1 MKRKSIAILLSVVL
15 MLVIMLTACNCKKH
29 KFSTEWKYD
38 DTSHWHECLKKKH
51 SDVADKAEHT
61 FNEGVVTTAPTET
74 SEGVLTL
81 TCTVC
86 GYQKTKSI
94 EKVKHVHTFND
105 KVWQTDENNHWHPA
119 TCAHTDEKGSF
130 GKHVWDE
137 GKTSIPADYGKAGEK
152 TFTCTE
158 CKATK
163 TEPIAALDS
172 KENTLSLAKENILSK
187 TYDGTPFALT
197 VAEFV
202 YNGDGKVAFSYKLK
216 VEGDDKYTEQAPTNA
231 GEYIV
236 KVSIQGTSEWKE
248 IEGTFDL
255 IIVKKAL
262 SITGTKI
269 YDANEI
275 ITNDKIT
282 ITGVL
287 EGDEVSAT
295 ITMTSYDVNSV
306 VNYAILDGK
315 DKDNYMVDEQDI
327 TASIYPLPISV
338 EWELK
343 YNNSNIIIG
352 EPAELFEGD
361 DVTITITMKSANV
374 GAEIESFKMT
384 GSEADNYSLAEED
397 IFVDIVKATIGDN
410 FTISNANEYNTPFKV
425 GAEIP
430 EPQTNYEEVGT
441 GYGAKSVIWEKK
453 NSSGKWEPTTKELIM
468 KSKGEYRV
476 SIKYVEGVNY
486 EAASTGIVNFIVEAK
501 GRGITA
507 NSNVI
512 QNKTYDYKPVDKM
525 TYADL
530 VNKVTSPNLIGVT
543 NYTESTS
550 GDKYVE
556 YRKKGER
563 NWTRVTSANVP
574 VNSGE
579 YEYRIGITETN
590 EWVAVVSDVKTFKI
604 TPYEFVL
611 ELGYGQ
617 NQNNP
622 SYDRGKTFQ
631 LRTYSELIPGQT
643 LELWLDNEKAGF
655 ETKEGNYGVYYF
667 VPDNKKKVSPDCFF
681 LKIKNISS
689 PNMENYKIVT
699 KYSYVTTVEIT
710 VVEGLTS
717 VIKGKSGTITNVGYT
732 TTETVLT
739 ATVEKGYF
747 KVGKTIEIYNASGVK
762 VGEAVITK
770 VNIGTAASQSG
781 FAIPSDGTVSIWV
794 DKGFM
799 DPATNKPIP
808 IKDGYFV
815 MK

>member
-1 MKRKSIAILLSVVL
+1 
-15 MLVIMLTACNCKKH
+15 
-29 KFSTEWKYD
+29 
-38 DTSHWHECLKKKH
+38 
-51 SDVADKAEHT
+51 
-61 FNEGVVTTAPTET
+61 
-74 SEGVLTL
+74 
-81 TCTVC
+81 
-86 GYQKTKSI
+86 
-94 EKVKHVHTFND
+94 
-105 KVWQTDENNHWHPA
+105 
-119 TCAHTDEKGSF
+119 
-130 GKHVWDE
+130 
-137 GKTSIPADYGKAGEK
+137 
-152 TFTCTE
+152 
-158 CKATK
+158 
-163 TEPIAALDS
+163 
-172 KENTLSLAKENILSK
+172 
-187 TYDGTPFALT
+187 
-197 VAEFV
+197 
-202 YNGDGKVAFSYKLK
+202 
-216 VEGDDKYTEQAPTNA
+216 
-231 GEYIV
+231 
-236 KVSIQGTSEWKE
+236 
-248 IEGTFDL
+248 
-255 IIVKKAL
+255 
-262 SITGTKI
+262 
-269 YDANEI
+269 
-275 ITNDKIT
+275 
-282 ITGVL
+282 
-287 EGDEVSAT
+287 
-295 ITMTSYDVNSV
+295 
-306 VNYAILDGK
+306 
-315 DKDNYMVDEQDI
+315 
-327 TASIYPLPISV
+327 
-338 EWELK
+338 
-343 YNNSNIIIG
+343 
-352 EPAELFEGD
+352 
-361 DVTITITMKSANV
+361 
-374 GAEIESFKMT
+374 
-384 GSEADNYSLAEED
+384 
-397 IFVDIVKATIGDN
+397 
-410 FTISNANEYNTPFKV
+410 
-425 GAEIP
+425 
-430 EPQTNYEEVGT
+430 
-441 GYGAKSVIWEKK
+441 
-453 NSSGKWEPTTKELIM
+453 M

-476 SIKYVEGVNY
+476 SIKYAEGVNY

-617 NQNNP
+617 NQNNQ
-622 SYDRGKTFQ
+622 SYDRGKTFH

-655 ETKEGNYGVYYF
+655 ETKEGNNGVYYF

-681 LKIKNISS
+681 LKIKNIFS

-710 VVEGLTS
+710 VVERLNS

-747 KVGKTIEIYNASGVK
+747 KMGQTIEIYNASGVK

-781 FAIPSDGTVSIWV
+781 FAIPFDGTVSIWV

-808 IKDGYFV
+808 IKGGYFV

>member
-29 KFSTEWKYD
+29 KFSSEWKYD

-119 TCAHTDEKGSF
+119 TCAHTDEKGSL

-172 KENTLSLAKENILSK
+172 KENTLSLANENILSK

-236 KVSIQGTSEWKE
+236 KVSIQGTSEWKG

-275 ITNDKIT
+275 ITNDKIK

-287 EGDEVSAT
+287 EGDE
-295 ITMTSYDVNSV
+295 
-306 VNYAILDGK
+306 
-315 DKDNYMVDEQDI
+315 
-327 TASIYPLPISV
+327 
-338 EWELK
+338 
-343 YNNSNIIIG
+343 
-352 EPAELFEGD
+352 
-361 DVTITITMKSANV
+361 VTITITMKSANV

-453 NSSGKWEPTTKELIM
+453 DSSGKWEPTTKELIM

-476 SIKYVEGVNY
+476 SIKYAEGVNY

-617 NQNNP
+617 NQNNQ
-622 SYDRGKTFQ
+622 SYDRGKTFH

-655 ETKEGNYGVYYF
+655 ETKEGNNGVYYF

-681 LKIKNISS
+681 LKIKNIFS

-710 VVEGLTS
+710 VVERLNS

-732 TTETVLT
+732 TNETVLT

-747 KVGKTIEIYNASGVK
+747 KMGQTIEIYNASGVK

-808 IKDGYFV
+808 IKGGYFV

>member
-29 KFSTEWKYD
+29 KFSSEWKYD

-61 FNEGVVTTAPTET
+61 FNEGVVTTTPTET

-105 KVWQTDENNHWHPA
+105 KVWQADENNHWHPA
-119 TCAHTDEKGSF
+119 TCAHTDEKGSL

-236 KVSIQGTSEWKE
+236 KVSIQGTSEWKG

-275 ITNDKIT
+275 ITNDKIK

-287 EGDEVSAT
+287 EGDE
-295 ITMTSYDVNSV
+295 
-306 VNYAILDGK
+306 
-315 DKDNYMVDEQDI
+315 
-327 TASIYPLPISV
+327 
-338 EWELK
+338 
-343 YNNSNIIIG
+343 
-352 EPAELFEGD
+352 
-361 DVTITITMKSANV
+361 VTITITMKSANV

-453 NSSGKWEPTTKELIM
+453 DSSGKWEPTTKELIM

-476 SIKYVEGVNY
+476 SIKYAEGVNY

-808 IKDGYFV
+808 IKGGYFV

>member
-119 TCAHTDEKGSF
+119 TCAHTDEKGSL

-236 KVSIQGTSEWKE
+236 KVSIQGTSEWKG

-275 ITNDKIT
+275 ITNDKIK

-287 EGDEVSAT
+287 EGDE
-295 ITMTSYDVNSV
+295 
-306 VNYAILDGK
+306 
-315 DKDNYMVDEQDI
+315 
-327 TASIYPLPISV
+327 
-338 EWELK
+338 
-343 YNNSNIIIG
+343 
-352 EPAELFEGD
+352 
-361 DVTITITMKSANV
+361 VTITITMKSANV

-425 GAEIP
+425 GAEIA
-430 EPQTNYEEVGT
+430 EPQTNYVEVGT

-453 NSSGKWEPTTKELIM
+453 DSSGKWEPTTKELIM

-476 SIKYVEGVNY
+476 SIKYAEGVNY

-617 NQNNP
+617 NQNNQ
-622 SYDRGKTFQ
+622 SYDRGKTFH

-655 ETKEGNYGVYYF
+655 ETKEGNNGVYYF

-681 LKIKNISS
+681 LKIKNIFS

-710 VVEGLTS
+710 VVERLNS

-747 KVGKTIEIYNASGVK
+747 KMGQTIEIYNASGVK

-808 IKDGYFV
+808 IKGGYFV

>member
-119 TCAHTDEKGSF
+119 TCAHTDEKGSL

-236 KVSIQGTSEWKE
+236 KVSIQGTSEWKG

-275 ITNDKIT
+275 ITNDKIK

-287 EGDEVSAT
+287 DGDE
-295 ITMTSYDVNSV
+295 
-306 VNYAILDGK
+306 
-315 DKDNYMVDEQDI
+315 
-327 TASIYPLPISV
+327 
-338 EWELK
+338 
-343 YNNSNIIIG
+343 
-352 EPAELFEGD
+352 
-361 DVTITITMKSANV
+361 VTITITMKSANV

-384 GSEADNYSLAEED
+384 GSKADNYSLAEED

-453 NSSGKWEPTTKELIM
+453 DSSGKWEPTTKELIM

-476 SIKYVEGVNY
+476 SIKYAEGVNY

-617 NQNNP
+617 NQNNQ
-622 SYDRGKTFQ
+622 SYDRGKTFH

-655 ETKEGNYGVYYF
+655 ETKEGNNGVYYF

-681 LKIKNISS
+681 LKIKNIFS

-710 VVEGLTS
+710 VVERLNS

-747 KVGKTIEIYNASGVK
+747 KMGQTIEIYNASGVK

>member
-29 KFSTEWKYD
+29 KFSSEWKYD

-119 TCAHTDEKGSF
+119 TCAHTDEKGSL

-172 KENTLSLAKENILSK
+172 KENTLSLANENILSK

-236 KVSIQGTSEWKE
+236 KVSIQGTSEWKG

-275 ITNDKIT
+275 ITNDKIK

-287 EGDEVSAT
+287 EGDE
-295 ITMTSYDVNSV
+295 
-306 VNYAILDGK
+306 
-315 DKDNYMVDEQDI
+315 
-327 TASIYPLPISV
+327 
-338 EWELK
+338 
-343 YNNSNIIIG
+343 
-352 EPAELFEGD
+352 
-361 DVTITITMKSANV
+361 VTITITMKSANV

-453 NSSGKWEPTTKELIM
+453 DSSGKWEPTTKELIM

-476 SIKYVEGVNY
+476 SIKYAEGVNY

-617 NQNNP
+617 NQNNQ
-622 SYDRGKTFQ
+622 SYDRGKTFH

-655 ETKEGNYGVYYF
+655 ETKEGNNGVYYF

-681 LKIKNISS
+681 LKIKNIFS

-710 VVEGLTS
+710 VVERLNS

-747 KVGKTIEIYNASGVK
+747 KMGQTIEIYNASGVK

>member
-1 MKRKSIAILLSVVL
+1 MKRKSIVILLSVVL

-29 KFSTEWKYD
+29 KFSSEWKYD

-119 TCAHTDEKGSF
+119 TCAHTDEKGSL

-236 KVSIQGTSEWKE
+236 KVSIQGTSEWKG

-275 ITNDKIT
+275 ITNDKIK

-287 EGDEVSAT
+287 EGDE
-295 ITMTSYDVNSV
+295 
-306 VNYAILDGK
+306 
-315 DKDNYMVDEQDI
+315 
-327 TASIYPLPISV
+327 
-338 EWELK
+338 
-343 YNNSNIIIG
+343 
-352 EPAELFEGD
+352 
-361 DVTITITMKSANV
+361 VTITITMKSANV

-453 NSSGKWEPTTKELIM
+453 DSSGKWEPTTKELIM

-476 SIKYVEGVNY
+476 SIKYAEGVNY

-617 NQNNP
+617 NQNNQ
-622 SYDRGKTFQ
+622 SYDRGKTFH

-655 ETKEGNYGVYYF
+655 ETKEGNNGVYYF

-681 LKIKNISS
+681 LKIKNIFS

-710 VVEGLTS
+710 VVERLNS

-747 KVGKTIEIYNASGVK
+747 KMGQTIEIYNASGVK

>member
-1 MKRKSIAILLSVVL
+1 MKRKSIVILLSVVL

-29 KFSTEWKYD
+29 KFSSEWKYD

-119 TCAHTDEKGSF
+119 TCAHTDEKGSL

-236 KVSIQGTSEWKE
+236 KVSIQGTSEWKG

-275 ITNDKIT
+275 ITNDKIK

-287 EGDEVSAT
+287 EGDE
-295 ITMTSYDVNSV
+295 
-306 VNYAILDGK
+306 
-315 DKDNYMVDEQDI
+315 
-327 TASIYPLPISV
+327 
-338 EWELK
+338 
-343 YNNSNIIIG
+343 
-352 EPAELFEGD
+352 
-361 DVTITITMKSANV
+361 VTITITMKSANV

-453 NSSGKWEPTTKELIM
+453 DSSGKWEPTTKELIM

-476 SIKYVEGVNY
+476 SIKYAEGVNY

-617 NQNNP
+617 NQNNQ
-622 SYDRGKTFQ
+622 SYDRGKTFH

-655 ETKEGNYGVYYF
+655 ETKEGNNGVYYF

-681 LKIKNISS
+681 LKIKNIFS

-710 VVEGLTS
+710 VVERLNS

-747 KVGKTIEIYNASGVK
+747 KMGQTIEIYNASGVK

-808 IKDGYFV
+808 IKGGYFV

>member
-29 KFSTEWKYD
+29 KFSSEWKYD

-119 TCAHTDEKGSF
+119 TCAHTDEKGSL

-236 KVSIQGTSEWKE
+236 KVSIQGTSEWKG

-255 IIVKKAL
+255 TIVKKAL

-275 ITNDKIT
+275 ITNDKIK

-287 EGDEVSAT
+287 EGDE
-295 ITMTSYDVNSV
+295 
-306 VNYAILDGK
+306 
-315 DKDNYMVDEQDI
+315 
-327 TASIYPLPISV
+327 
-338 EWELK
+338 
-343 YNNSNIIIG
+343 
-352 EPAELFEGD
+352 
-361 DVTITITMKSANV
+361 VTITITMKSANV

-453 NSSGKWEPTTKELIM
+453 DSSGKWEPTTKELIM

-476 SIKYVEGVNY
+476 SIKYAEGVNY

-617 NQNNP
+617 NQNNQ
-622 SYDRGKTFQ
+622 SYDRGKTFH

-655 ETKEGNYGVYYF
+655 ETKEGNNGVYYF

-681 LKIKNISS
+681 LKIKNIFS

-710 VVEGLTS
+710 VVERLNS

-747 KVGKTIEIYNASGVK
+747 KMGQTIEIYNASGVK

>member
-29 KFSTEWKYD
+29 KFSSEWKYD
-38 DTSHWHECLKKKH
+38 DTSHWHECMKKKH

-119 TCAHTDEKGSF
+119 TCAHTDEKGSL

-236 KVSIQGTSEWKE
+236 KVSIQGTSEWKG

-255 IIVKKAL
+255 TIVKKAL

-275 ITNDKIT
+275 ITNDKIK

-287 EGDEVSAT
+287 EGDE
-295 ITMTSYDVNSV
+295 
-306 VNYAILDGK
+306 
-315 DKDNYMVDEQDI
+315 
-327 TASIYPLPISV
+327 
-338 EWELK
+338 
-343 YNNSNIIIG
+343 
-352 EPAELFEGD
+352 
-361 DVTITITMKSANV
+361 VTITITMKSANV

-453 NSSGKWEPTTKELIM
+453 DSSGKWEPTTKELIM

-476 SIKYVEGVNY
+476 SIKYAEGVNY

-617 NQNNP
+617 NQNNQ
-622 SYDRGKTFQ
+622 SYDRGKTFH

-655 ETKEGNYGVYYF
+655 ETKEGNNGVYYF

-681 LKIKNISS
+681 LKIKNIFS

-710 VVEGLTS
+710 VVERLNS

-747 KVGKTIEIYNASGVK
+747 KMGQTIEIYNASGVK

>member
-119 TCAHTDEKGSF
+119 TCAHTDEKGSL

-236 KVSIQGTSEWKE
+236 KVSIQGTSEWKG

-275 ITNDKIT
+275 ITNDKIK
-282 ITGVL
+282 IIGVL
-287 EGDEVSAT
+287 EGDE
-295 ITMTSYDVNSV
+295 
-306 VNYAILDGK
+306 
-315 DKDNYMVDEQDI
+315 
-327 TASIYPLPISV
+327 
-338 EWELK
+338 
-343 YNNSNIIIG
+343 
-352 EPAELFEGD
+352 
-361 DVTITITMKSANV
+361 VTITITMKSANV

-397 IFVDIVKATIGDN
+397 ILVDIVKATIGDN
-410 FTISNANEYNTPFKV
+410 FTISNANEYNNPFKV

-430 EPQTNYEEVGT
+430 EPQTNYVEVGT

-453 NSSGKWEPTTKELIM
+453 DSSGKWEPTTKELIM

-476 SIKYVEGVNY
+476 SIKYAEGVNY

-617 NQNNP
+617 NQNNQ
-622 SYDRGKTFQ
+622 SYDRGKTFH

-655 ETKEGNYGVYYF
+655 ETKEGNNGVYYF

-681 LKIKNISS
+681 LKIKNIFS

-710 VVEGLTS
+710 VVERLNS

>member
-29 KFSTEWKYD
+29 KFSSEWKYD

-94 EKVKHVHTFND
+94 EKAKHVHTFND
-105 KVWQTDENNHWHPA
+105 KVWETDENNHWHPA

-137 GKTSIPADYGKAGEK
+137 GKTSIPADYGKVGEK

-236 KVSIQGTSEWKE
+236 KVSIQGTSEWKG

-275 ITNDKIT
+275 ITNDKIK

-287 EGDEVSAT
+287 DGDE
-295 ITMTSYDVNSV
+295 
-306 VNYAILDGK
+306 
-315 DKDNYMVDEQDI
+315 
-327 TASIYPLPISV
+327 
-338 EWELK
+338 
-343 YNNSNIIIG
+343 
-352 EPAELFEGD
+352 
-361 DVTITITMKSANV
+361 VTITITMKSANV

-410 FTISNANEYNTPFKV
+410 FTISNANEYNNPFKV

-453 NSSGKWEPTTKELIM
+453 DSSGKWEPTTKELIM

-476 SIKYVEGVNY
+476 SIKYEEGVNY

-617 NQNNP
+617 NQNNQ
-622 SYDRGKTFQ
+622 SYDRGKTFH

-655 ETKEGNYGVYYF
+655 ETKEGNNGVYYF

-681 LKIKNISS
+681 LKIKNIFS

-710 VVEGLTS
+710 VVERLNS

-747 KVGKTIEIYNASGVK
+747 KMGQTIEIYNASGVK

-808 IKDGYFV
+808 IKGGYFV

>member
-29 KFSTEWKYD
+29 KFSSEWKYD

-119 TCAHTDEKGSF
+119 TCAHTDEKGSL

-236 KVSIQGTSEWKE
+236 KVSIQGTSEWKG

-275 ITNDKIT
+275 ITNDKIK

-287 EGDEVSAT
+287 EGDE
-295 ITMTSYDVNSV
+295 
-306 VNYAILDGK
+306 
-315 DKDNYMVDEQDI
+315 
-327 TASIYPLPISV
+327 
-338 EWELK
+338 
-343 YNNSNIIIG
+343 
-352 EPAELFEGD
+352 
-361 DVTITITMKSANV
+361 VTITITMKSANV

-453 NSSGKWEPTTKELIM
+453 DSSGKWEPTTKELIM

-476 SIKYVEGVNY
+476 SIKYEEGVNY

-617 NQNNP
+617 NQNNQ
-622 SYDRGKTFQ
+622 SYDRGKTFH

-655 ETKEGNYGVYYF
+655 ETKEGNNGVYYF

-681 LKIKNISS
+681 LKIKNIFS

-710 VVEGLTS
+710 VVERLNS

-747 KVGKTIEIYNASGVK
+747 KMGQTIEIYNASGVK

-808 IKDGYFV
+808 IKGGYFV

>member
-29 KFSTEWKYD
+29 KFSSEWKYD
-38 DTSHWHECLKKKH
+38 DTSHWHECMKKKH

-119 TCAHTDEKGSF
+119 TCAHTDEKGSL

-236 KVSIQGTSEWKE
+236 KVSIQGTSEWKG

-275 ITNDKIT
+275 ITNDKIK

-287 EGDEVSAT
+287 EGDE
-295 ITMTSYDVNSV
+295 
-306 VNYAILDGK
+306 
-315 DKDNYMVDEQDI
+315 
-327 TASIYPLPISV
+327 
-338 EWELK
+338 
-343 YNNSNIIIG
+343 
-352 EPAELFEGD
+352 
-361 DVTITITMKSANV
+361 VTITITMKSANV

-476 SIKYVEGVNY
+476 SIKYEEGVNY

-507 NSNVI
+507 NSNDI

-617 NQNNP
+617 NQNNQ
-622 SYDRGKTFQ
+622 SYDRGKTFH

-655 ETKEGNYGVYYF
+655 ETKEGNNGVYYF

-681 LKIKNISS
+681 LKIKNIFS

-699 KYSYVTTVEIT
+699 KYSYVITVEIT
-710 VVEGLTS
+710 VVERLNS

-747 KVGKTIEIYNASGVK
+747 KMGQTIEIYNASGVK

-808 IKDGYFV
+808 IKGGYFV

>member
-29 KFSTEWKYD
+29 KFSSEWKYD

-119 TCAHTDEKGSF
+119 TCAHTDEKGSL

-172 KENTLSLAKENILSK
+172 KENTLSLANENILSK

-236 KVSIQGTSEWKE
+236 KVSIQGTSEWKG

-275 ITNDKIT
+275 ITNDKIK

-287 EGDEVSAT
+287 EGDE
-295 ITMTSYDVNSV
+295 
-306 VNYAILDGK
+306 
-315 DKDNYMVDEQDI
+315 
-327 TASIYPLPISV
+327 
-338 EWELK
+338 
-343 YNNSNIIIG
+343 
-352 EPAELFEGD
+352 
-361 DVTITITMKSANV
+361 VTITITMKSANV

-453 NSSGKWEPTTKELIM
+453 DSSGKWEPTTKELIM

-476 SIKYVEGVNY
+476 SIKYAEGVNY

-617 NQNNP
+617 NQNNQ
-622 SYDRGKTFQ
+622 SYDRGKTFH

-655 ETKEGNYGVYYF
+655 ETKEGNNGVYYF

-681 LKIKNISS
+681 LKIKNIFS

-710 VVEGLTS
+710 VVERLNS

-747 KVGKTIEIYNASGVK
+747 KMGQTIEIYNASGVK

-808 IKDGYFV
+808 IKGGYFV

>member
-29 KFSTEWKYD
+29 KFSSEWKYD

-119 TCAHTDEKGSF
+119 TCAHTDEKGSL

-236 KVSIQGTSEWKE
+236 KVSIQGTSEWKG

-275 ITNDKIT
+275 ITNDKIK

-287 EGDEVSAT
+287 EGDE
-295 ITMTSYDVNSV
+295 
-306 VNYAILDGK
+306 
-315 DKDNYMVDEQDI
+315 
-327 TASIYPLPISV
+327 
-338 EWELK
+338 
-343 YNNSNIIIG
+343 
-352 EPAELFEGD
+352 
-361 DVTITITMKSANV
+361 VTITITMKSANV

-453 NSSGKWEPTTKELIM
+453 DSSGKWEPTTKELIM

-476 SIKYVEGVNY
+476 SIKYAEGVNY

-617 NQNNP
+617 NQNNQ
-622 SYDRGKTFQ
+622 SYDRGKTFH

-655 ETKEGNYGVYYF
+655 ETKEGNNGVYYF

-681 LKIKNISS
+681 LKIKNIFS

-710 VVEGLTS
+710 VVERLNS

-747 KVGKTIEIYNASGVK
+747 KMGQTIEIYNASGVK

-770 VNIGTAASQSG
+770 VNIGSASSQSG

-808 IKDGYFV
+808 IKGGYFV

>member
-29 KFSTEWKYD
+29 KFSSEWKYD

-119 TCAHTDEKGSF
+119 TCAHTDEKGSL

-236 KVSIQGTSEWKE
+236 KVSIQGTSEWKG

-269 YDANEI
+269 YDAIEI
-275 ITNDKIT
+275 ITNDKIK

-287 EGDEVSAT
+287 EGDE
-295 ITMTSYDVNSV
+295 
-306 VNYAILDGK
+306 
-315 DKDNYMVDEQDI
+315 
-327 TASIYPLPISV
+327 
-338 EWELK
+338 
-343 YNNSNIIIG
+343 
-352 EPAELFEGD
+352 
-361 DVTITITMKSANV
+361 VTITITMKSANV

-397 IFVDIVKATIGDN
+397 ILVDIVKATIGDN
-410 FTISNANEYNTPFKV
+410 FTISNANEYNNPFKV

-453 NSSGKWEPTTKELIM
+453 DSSGKWEPTTKELIM

-476 SIKYVEGVNY
+476 SIKYAEGVNY

-617 NQNNP
+617 NQNNQ
-622 SYDRGKTFQ
+622 SYDRGKTFH

-655 ETKEGNYGVYYF
+655 ETKEGNNGVYYF

-681 LKIKNISS
+681 LKIKNIFS

-710 VVEGLTS
+710 VVERLNS

-747 KVGKTIEIYNASGVK
+747 KMGQTIEIYNASGVK

-808 IKDGYFV
+808 IKGGYFV

>member
-29 KFSTEWKYD
+29 KFSSEWKYD

-119 TCAHTDEKGSF
+119 TCAHTDEKGSL

-172 KENTLSLAKENILSK
+172 KENTLSLANENILSK

-236 KVSIQGTSEWKE
+236 KVSIQGTSEWKG

-255 IIVKKAL
+255 TIVKKAL

-275 ITNDKIT
+275 ITNDKIK

-287 EGDEVSAT
+287 EGDE
-295 ITMTSYDVNSV
+295 
-306 VNYAILDGK
+306 
-315 DKDNYMVDEQDI
+315 
-327 TASIYPLPISV
+327 
-338 EWELK
+338 
-343 YNNSNIIIG
+343 
-352 EPAELFEGD
+352 
-361 DVTITITMKSANV
+361 VTITITMKSANV

-453 NSSGKWEPTTKELIM
+453 DSSGKWEPTTKELIM

-476 SIKYVEGVNY
+476 SIKYAEGVNY

-617 NQNNP
+617 NQNNQ
-622 SYDRGKTFQ
+622 SYDRGKTFH

-655 ETKEGNYGVYYF
+655 ETKEGNNGVYYF

-681 LKIKNISS
+681 LKIKNIFS

-710 VVEGLTS
+710 VVERLNS

-747 KVGKTIEIYNASGVK
+747 KMGQTIEIYNASGVK

>member
-1 MKRKSIAILLSVVL
+1 MKRKSIVILLSVVL

-29 KFSTEWKYD
+29 KFSSEWKYD

-119 TCAHTDEKGSF
+119 TCAHTDEKGSL

-236 KVSIQGTSEWKE
+236 KVSIQGTSEWKG

-275 ITNDKIT
+275 ITNDKIK

-287 EGDEVSAT
+287 EGDE
-295 ITMTSYDVNSV
+295 
-306 VNYAILDGK
+306 
-315 DKDNYMVDEQDI
+315 
-327 TASIYPLPISV
+327 
-338 EWELK
+338 
-343 YNNSNIIIG
+343 
-352 EPAELFEGD
+352 
-361 DVTITITMKSANV
+361 VTITITMKSANV

-441 GYGAKSVIWEKK
+441 GYGAKSVILEKK
-453 NSSGKWEPTTKELIM
+453 DSSGKWEPTTKELIM

-476 SIKYVEGVNY
+476 SIKYAEGVNY

-617 NQNNP
+617 NQNNQ
-622 SYDRGKTFQ
+622 SYDRGKTFH

-655 ETKEGNYGVYYF
+655 ETKEGNNGVYYF

-681 LKIKNISS
+681 LKIKNIFS

-710 VVEGLTS
+710 VVERLNS

-747 KVGKTIEIYNASGVK
+747 KMGQTIEIYNASGVK

-808 IKDGYFV
+808 IKGGYFV

>member
-119 TCAHTDEKGSF
+119 TCAHTDEKGSL

-236 KVSIQGTSEWKE
+236 KVSIQGTSEWKG

-275 ITNDKIT
+275 ITNDKIK

-287 EGDEVSAT
+287 EGDE
-295 ITMTSYDVNSV
+295 
-306 VNYAILDGK
+306 
-315 DKDNYMVDEQDI
+315 
-327 TASIYPLPISV
+327 
-338 EWELK
+338 
-343 YNNSNIIIG
+343 
-352 EPAELFEGD
+352 
-361 DVTITITMKSANV
+361 VTITITMKSANV

-453 NSSGKWEPTTKELIM
+453 DSSGKWEPTTKELIM

-476 SIKYVEGVNY
+476 SIKYAEGVNY

-617 NQNNP
+617 NQNNQ
-622 SYDRGKTFQ
+622 SYDRGKTFH

-655 ETKEGNYGVYYF
+655 ETKEGNNGVYYF

-681 LKIKNISS
+681 LKIKNIFS

-710 VVEGLTS
+710 VVERLNS

-747 KVGKTIEIYNASGVK
+747 KMGQTIEIYNASGVK

>member
-119 TCAHTDEKGSF
+119 TCAHTDEKGSL

-137 GKTSIPADYGKAGEK
+137 GKTSIPTDYGKAGEK

-236 KVSIQGTSEWKE
+236 KVSIQGTSEWKG

-275 ITNDKIT
+275 ITNDKIK

-287 EGDEVSAT
+287 EGDE
-295 ITMTSYDVNSV
+295 
-306 VNYAILDGK
+306 
-315 DKDNYMVDEQDI
+315 
-327 TASIYPLPISV
+327 
-338 EWELK
+338 
-343 YNNSNIIIG
+343 
-352 EPAELFEGD
+352 
-361 DVTITITMKSANV
+361 VTITITMKSANV

-453 NSSGKWEPTTKELIM
+453 DSSGKWEPTTKELIM

-476 SIKYVEGVNY
+476 SIKYAEGVNY

-579 YEYRIGITETN
+579 YEYRIGIAETN

-617 NQNNP
+617 NQNNQ
-622 SYDRGKTFQ
+622 SYDRGKTFH

-655 ETKEGNYGVYYF
+655 ETKEGNNGVYYF

-681 LKIKNISS
+681 LKIKNIFS

-710 VVEGLTS
+710 VVERLNS

-747 KVGKTIEIYNASGVK
+747 KMGQTIEIYNASGVK

-808 IKDGYFV
+808 IKGGYFV

>member
-119 TCAHTDEKGSF
+119 TCAHTDEKGSL

-236 KVSIQGTSEWKE
+236 KVSIQGTSEWKG

-275 ITNDKIT
+275 ITNDKIK

-287 EGDEVSAT
+287 EGDE
-295 ITMTSYDVNSV
+295 
-306 VNYAILDGK
+306 
-315 DKDNYMVDEQDI
+315 
-327 TASIYPLPISV
+327 
-338 EWELK
+338 
-343 YNNSNIIIG
+343 
-352 EPAELFEGD
+352 
-361 DVTITITMKSANV
+361 VTITITMKSANV

-425 GAEIP
+425 GAEIA
-430 EPQTNYEEVGT
+430 EPQTNYVEVGT

-453 NSSGKWEPTTKELIM
+453 DSSGKWEPTTKELIM

-476 SIKYVEGVNY
+476 SIKYAEGVNY

-617 NQNNP
+617 NQNNQ
-622 SYDRGKTFQ
+622 SYDRGKTFH

-643 LELWLDNEKAGF
+643 IELWLDNEKAGF
-655 ETKEGNYGVYYF
+655 ETKEGNNGVYYF

-710 VVEGLTS
+710 VVERLNS

-747 KVGKTIEIYNASGVK
+747 KMGQTIEIYNASGVK

>member
-61 FNEGVVTTAPTET
+61 FNEGVVTTTPTET

-105 KVWQTDENNHWHPA
+105 KVWQADENNHWHPA
-119 TCAHTDEKGSF
+119 TCAHTDEKGSL

-172 KENTLSLAKENILSK
+172 KENTLSLANENILSK

-236 KVSIQGTSEWKE
+236 KVSIQGTSEWKG

-275 ITNDKIT
+275 ITNDKIK

-287 EGDEVSAT
+287 EGDE
-295 ITMTSYDVNSV
+295 
-306 VNYAILDGK
+306 
-315 DKDNYMVDEQDI
+315 
-327 TASIYPLPISV
+327 
-338 EWELK
+338 
-343 YNNSNIIIG
+343 
-352 EPAELFEGD
+352 
-361 DVTITITMKSANV
+361 VTITITMKSANV

-453 NSSGKWEPTTKELIM
+453 DSSGKWEPTTKELIM

-476 SIKYVEGVNY
+476 SIKYAEGVNY

-617 NQNNP
+617 NQNNQ
-622 SYDRGKTFQ
+622 SYDRGKTFH

-655 ETKEGNYGVYYF
+655 ETKEGNNGVYYF

-681 LKIKNISS
+681 LKIKNIFS

-710 VVEGLTS
+710 VVERLNS

-747 KVGKTIEIYNASGVK
+747 KMGQTIEIYNASGVK

-808 IKDGYFV
+808 IKGGYFV

>member
-119 TCAHTDEKGSF
+119 TCAHTDEKGSL

-236 KVSIQGTSEWKE
+236 KVSIQGTSEWKG

-275 ITNDKIT
+275 ITNDKIK

-287 EGDEVSAT
+287 EGDE
-295 ITMTSYDVNSV
+295 
-306 VNYAILDGK
+306 
-315 DKDNYMVDEQDI
+315 
-327 TASIYPLPISV
+327 
-338 EWELK
+338 
-343 YNNSNIIIG
+343 
-352 EPAELFEGD
+352 
-361 DVTITITMKSANV
+361 VTITITMKSANV

-453 NSSGKWEPTTKELIM
+453 DSSGKWEPTTKELIM

-476 SIKYVEGVNY
+476 SIKYAEGVNY

-617 NQNNP
+617 NQNNQ
-622 SYDRGKTFQ
+622 SYDRGKTFH

-655 ETKEGNYGVYYF
+655 ETKEGNNGVYYF

-681 LKIKNISS
+681 LKIKNIFS

-710 VVEGLTS
+710 VVERLNS

-747 KVGKTIEIYNASGVK
+747 KMGQTIEIYNASGVK

-781 FAIPSDGTVSIWV
+781 YAIPSDGTVSIWV

-808 IKDGYFV
+808 IKGGYFV

>member
-1 MKRKSIAILLSVVL
+1 MKRKSIVILLSVVL

-29 KFSTEWKYD
+29 KFSSEWKYD

-86 GYQKTKSI
+86 GYQKIKSI

-119 TCAHTDEKGSF
+119 TCAHTDEKGSL

-236 KVSIQGTSEWKE
+236 KVSIQGTSEWKG

-275 ITNDKIT
+275 ITNDKIK

-287 EGDEVSAT
+287 EGDE
-295 ITMTSYDVNSV
+295 
-306 VNYAILDGK
+306 
-315 DKDNYMVDEQDI
+315 
-327 TASIYPLPISV
+327 
-338 EWELK
+338 
-343 YNNSNIIIG
+343 
-352 EPAELFEGD
+352 
-361 DVTITITMKSANV
+361 VTITITMKSANV

-453 NSSGKWEPTTKELIM
+453 DSSGKWEPTTKELIM

-476 SIKYVEGVNY
+476 SIKYAEGVNY

-579 YEYRIGITETN
+579 YEYRIGIAETN

-617 NQNNP
+617 NQNNQ
-622 SYDRGKTFQ
+622 SYDRGKTFH

-655 ETKEGNYGVYYF
+655 ETKEGNNGVYYF

-681 LKIKNISS
+681 LKIKNIFS

-710 VVEGLTS
+710 VVERLNS

-747 KVGKTIEIYNASGVK
+747 KMGQTIEIYNASGVK

-808 IKDGYFV
+808 IKGGYFV

>member
-29 KFSTEWKYD
+29 KFSSEWKYD

-119 TCAHTDEKGSF
+119 TCAHTDEKGSL

-236 KVSIQGTSEWKE
+236 KVSIQGTSEWKG

-275 ITNDKIT
+275 ITNDKIK

-287 EGDEVSAT
+287 EGDE
-295 ITMTSYDVNSV
+295 
-306 VNYAILDGK
+306 
-315 DKDNYMVDEQDI
+315 
-327 TASIYPLPISV
+327 
-338 EWELK
+338 
-343 YNNSNIIIG
+343 
-352 EPAELFEGD
+352 
-361 DVTITITMKSANV
+361 VTITITMKSANV

-453 NSSGKWEPTTKELIM
+453 DSSGKWEPTTKELIM

-476 SIKYVEGVNY
+476 SIKYAEGVNY

-617 NQNNP
+617 NQNNQ
-622 SYDRGKTFQ
+622 SYDRGKTFH

-655 ETKEGNYGVYYF
+655 ETKEGNNGVYYF

-681 LKIKNISS
+681 LKIKNIFS

-710 VVEGLTS
+710 VVERLNS

-747 KVGKTIEIYNASGVK
+747 KMGQTIEIYNASGVK

-808 IKDGYFV
+808 IKGGYFV

>member
-119 TCAHTDEKGSF
+119 TCAHTDEKGSL

-236 KVSIQGTSEWKE
+236 KVSIQGTSEWKG

-275 ITNDKIT
+275 ITNDKIK

-287 EGDEVSAT
+287 EGDE
-295 ITMTSYDVNSV
+295 
-306 VNYAILDGK
+306 
-315 DKDNYMVDEQDI
+315 
-327 TASIYPLPISV
+327 
-338 EWELK
+338 
-343 YNNSNIIIG
+343 
-352 EPAELFEGD
+352 
-361 DVTITITMKSANV
+361 VTITITMKSANV

-476 SIKYVEGVNY
+476 SIKYEEGVNY

-617 NQNNP
+617 NQNNQ
-622 SYDRGKTFQ
+622 SYDRGKTFH

-655 ETKEGNYGVYYF
+655 ETKEGNNGVYYF

-681 LKIKNISS
+681 LKIKNIFS

-710 VVEGLTS
+710 VVERLNS

-747 KVGKTIEIYNASGVK
+747 KMGQTIEIYNASGVK

-808 IKDGYFV
+808 IKGGYFV

>member
-119 TCAHTDEKGSF
+119 TCAHTDEKGSL

-163 TEPIAALDS
+163 TELIAALDS
-172 KENTLSLAKENILSK
+172 KENTLSLANENILSK

-236 KVSIQGTSEWKE
+236 KVSIQGTSEWKG

-275 ITNDKIT
+275 ITNDKIK

-287 EGDEVSAT
+287 DGDE
-295 ITMTSYDVNSV
+295 
-306 VNYAILDGK
+306 
-315 DKDNYMVDEQDI
+315 
-327 TASIYPLPISV
+327 
-338 EWELK
+338 
-343 YNNSNIIIG
+343 
-352 EPAELFEGD
+352 
-361 DVTITITMKSANV
+361 VTITITMKSANV

-397 IFVDIVKATIGDN
+397 ILVDIVKATIGDN
-410 FTISNANEYNTPFKV
+410 FTISNANEYNNPFKV

-430 EPQTNYEEVGT
+430 EPQTNYVEVGT

-453 NSSGKWEPTTKELIM
+453 DSSGKWEPTTKELIM

-476 SIKYVEGVNY
+476 SIKYAEGVNY

-617 NQNNP
+617 NQNNQ
-622 SYDRGKTFQ
+622 SYDRGKTFH

-655 ETKEGNYGVYYF
+655 ETKEGNNGVYYF

-681 LKIKNISS
+681 LKIKNIFS

-710 VVEGLTS
+710 VVERLNS

-747 KVGKTIEIYNASGVK
+747 KMGQTIEIYNASGVK

-808 IKDGYFV
+808 IKGGYFV

>member
-29 KFSTEWKYD
+29 KFSSEWKYD

-119 TCAHTDEKGSF
+119 TCAHTDEKGSL

-236 KVSIQGTSEWKE
+236 KVSIQGTSEWKG

-275 ITNDKIT
+275 ITNDKIK

-287 EGDEVSAT
+287 EGDE
-295 ITMTSYDVNSV
+295 
-306 VNYAILDGK
+306 
-315 DKDNYMVDEQDI
+315 
-327 TASIYPLPISV
+327 
-338 EWELK
+338 
-343 YNNSNIIIG
+343 
-352 EPAELFEGD
+352 
-361 DVTITITMKSANV
+361 VTITITMKSANV

-453 NSSGKWEPTTKELIM
+453 DSSGKWEPTTKELIM

-476 SIKYVEGVNY
+476 SIKYAEGVNY

-563 NWTRVTSANVP
+563 NLTRVTSANVP

-617 NQNNP
+617 NQNNQ
-622 SYDRGKTFQ
+622 SYDRGKTFH

-655 ETKEGNYGVYYF
+655 ETKEGNNGVYYF

-681 LKIKNISS
+681 LKIKNIFS

-710 VVEGLTS
+710 VVERLNS

-747 KVGKTIEIYNASGVK
+747 KMGQTIEIYNASGVK

-808 IKDGYFV
+808 IKGGYFV

>member
-1 MKRKSIAILLSVVL
+1 
-15 MLVIMLTACNCKKH
+15 
-29 KFSTEWKYD
+29 
-38 DTSHWHECLKKKH
+38 
-51 SDVADKAEHT
+51 
-61 FNEGVVTTAPTET
+61 
-74 SEGVLTL
+74 
-81 TCTVC
+81 
-86 GYQKTKSI
+86 
-94 EKVKHVHTFND
+94 
-105 KVWQTDENNHWHPA
+105 
-119 TCAHTDEKGSF
+119 
-130 GKHVWDE
+130 
-137 GKTSIPADYGKAGEK
+137 
-152 TFTCTE
+152 
-158 CKATK
+158 
-163 TEPIAALDS
+163 
-172 KENTLSLAKENILSK
+172 
-187 TYDGTPFALT
+187 
-197 VAEFV
+197 
-202 YNGDGKVAFSYKLK
+202 
-216 VEGDDKYTEQAPTNA
+216 
-231 GEYIV
+231 
-236 KVSIQGTSEWKE
+236 
-248 IEGTFDL
+248 
-255 IIVKKAL
+255 
-262 SITGTKI
+262 
-269 YDANEI
+269 
-275 ITNDKIT
+275 
-282 ITGVL
+282 
-287 EGDEVSAT
+287 
-295 ITMTSYDVNSV
+295 
-306 VNYAILDGK
+306 
-315 DKDNYMVDEQDI
+315 
-327 TASIYPLPISV
+327 
-338 EWELK
+338 
-343 YNNSNIIIG
+343 
-352 EPAELFEGD
+352 
-361 DVTITITMKSANV
+361 
-374 GAEIESFKMT
+374 
-384 GSEADNYSLAEED
+384 
-397 IFVDIVKATIGDN
+397 
-410 FTISNANEYNTPFKV
+410 
-425 GAEIP
+425 
-430 EPQTNYEEVGT
+430 
-441 GYGAKSVIWEKK
+441 
-453 NSSGKWEPTTKELIM
+453 M

-476 SIKYVEGVNY
+476 SIKYAEGVNY

-611 ELGYGQ
+611 ELGYCQ
-617 NQNNP
+617 NQNNQ
-622 SYDRGKTFQ
+622 SYDRGKTFH

-655 ETKEGNYGVYYF
+655 ETKEGNNGVYYF

-681 LKIKNISS
+681 LKIKNIFS

-710 VVEGLTS
+710 VVERLNS

-747 KVGKTIEIYNASGVK
+747 KMGQTIEIYNASGVK

>member
-119 TCAHTDEKGSF
+119 TCAHTDEKGSL

-236 KVSIQGTSEWKE
+236 KVSIQGTSEWKG

-275 ITNDKIT
+275 ITNDKIK

-287 EGDEVSAT
+287 EGDE
-295 ITMTSYDVNSV
+295 
-306 VNYAILDGK
+306 
-315 DKDNYMVDEQDI
+315 
-327 TASIYPLPISV
+327 
-338 EWELK
+338 
-343 YNNSNIIIG
+343 
-352 EPAELFEGD
+352 
-361 DVTITITMKSANV
+361 VTITITMKSANV

-453 NSSGKWEPTTKELIM
+453 DSSGKWEPTTKELIM

-476 SIKYVEGVNY
+476 SIKYAEGVNY
-486 EAASTGIVNFIVEAK
+486 EVASTGIVNFIVEAK

-617 NQNNP
+617 NQNNQ
-622 SYDRGKTFQ
+622 SYDRGKTFH

-655 ETKEGNYGVYYF
+655 ETKEGNNGVYYF

-681 LKIKNISS
+681 LKIKNIFS

-710 VVEGLTS
+710 VVERLNS

-747 KVGKTIEIYNASGVK
+747 KMGQTIEIYNASGVK

>member
-15 MLVIMLTACNCKKH
+15 MLVMMLTACNCKKH
-29 KFSTEWKYD
+29 KFSSEWKYD

-119 TCAHTDEKGSF
+119 TCAHTDEKGSL

-236 KVSIQGTSEWKE
+236 KVSIQGTSEWKG

-275 ITNDKIT
+275 ITNDKIK

-287 EGDEVSAT
+287 EGDE
-295 ITMTSYDVNSV
+295 
-306 VNYAILDGK
+306 
-315 DKDNYMVDEQDI
+315 
-327 TASIYPLPISV
+327 
-338 EWELK
+338 
-343 YNNSNIIIG
+343 
-352 EPAELFEGD
+352 
-361 DVTITITMKSANV
+361 VTITITMKSANV

-476 SIKYVEGVNY
+476 SIKYEEGVNY

-617 NQNNP
+617 NQNNQ
-622 SYDRGKTFQ
+622 SYDRGKTFH

-655 ETKEGNYGVYYF
+655 ETKEGNNGVYYF

-681 LKIKNISS
+681 LKIKNIFS

-710 VVEGLTS
+710 VVERLNS

-747 KVGKTIEIYNASGVK
+747 KMGQTIEIYNASGVK

-808 IKDGYFV
+808 IKGGYFV

>member
-29 KFSTEWKYD
+29 KFSSEWKYD

-119 TCAHTDEKGSF
+119 TCAHTDEKGSL

-236 KVSIQGTSEWKE
+236 KVSIQGTSEWKG

-275 ITNDKIT
+275 ITNDKIK
-282 ITGVL
+282 ITSVL
-287 EGDEVSAT
+287 EGDE
-295 ITMTSYDVNSV
+295 
-306 VNYAILDGK
+306 
-315 DKDNYMVDEQDI
+315 
-327 TASIYPLPISV
+327 
-338 EWELK
+338 
-343 YNNSNIIIG
+343 
-352 EPAELFEGD
+352 
-361 DVTITITMKSANV
+361 VTITITMKSANV

-397 IFVDIVKATIGDN
+397 ILVDIVKATIGDN

-430 EPQTNYEEVGT
+430 EPQTNYVEVGT

-453 NSSGKWEPTTKELIM
+453 DSSGKWEPTTKELIM

-476 SIKYVEGVNY
+476 SIKYAEGVNY

-617 NQNNP
+617 NQNNQ
-622 SYDRGKTFQ
+622 SYDRGKTFH

-655 ETKEGNYGVYYF
+655 ETKEGNNGVYYF

-681 LKIKNISS
+681 LKIKNIFS

-710 VVEGLTS
+710 VVERLNS

-747 KVGKTIEIYNASGVK
+747 KMGQTIEIYNASGVK

-808 IKDGYFV
+808 IKGGYFV

>member
-1 MKRKSIAILLSVVL
+1 MKRKSIAILLSVVV

-29 KFSTEWKYD
+29 KFSSEWKYD

-119 TCAHTDEKGSF
+119 TCAHTDEKGSL

-236 KVSIQGTSEWKE
+236 KVSIQGTSEWKG

-275 ITNDKIT
+275 ITNDKIK

-287 EGDEVSAT
+287 EGDE
-295 ITMTSYDVNSV
+295 
-306 VNYAILDGK
+306 
-315 DKDNYMVDEQDI
+315 
-327 TASIYPLPISV
+327 
-338 EWELK
+338 
-343 YNNSNIIIG
+343 
-352 EPAELFEGD
+352 
-361 DVTITITMKSANV
+361 VTITITMKSANV

-453 NSSGKWEPTTKELIM
+453 DSSGKWEPTTKELIM

-476 SIKYVEGVNY
+476 SIKYAEGVNY

-501 GRGITA
+501 GREITA

-617 NQNNP
+617 NQNNQ
-622 SYDRGKTFQ
+622 SYDRGKTFH

-655 ETKEGNYGVYYF
+655 ETKEGNNGVYYF

-681 LKIKNISS
+681 LKIKNIFS

-710 VVEGLTS
+710 VVERLNS

-747 KVGKTIEIYNASGVK
+747 KMGQTIEIYNASGVK

-808 IKDGYFV
+808 IKGGYFV

>member
-119 TCAHTDEKGSF
+119 TCAHTDEKGSL

-236 KVSIQGTSEWKE
+236 KVSIQGTSEWKG

-275 ITNDKIT
+275 ITNDKIK

-287 EGDEVSAT
+287 EGDE
-295 ITMTSYDVNSV
+295 
-306 VNYAILDGK
+306 
-315 DKDNYMVDEQDI
+315 
-327 TASIYPLPISV
+327 
-338 EWELK
+338 
-343 YNNSNIIIG
+343 
-352 EPAELFEGD
+352 
-361 DVTITITMKSANV
+361 VTITITMKSANV

-453 NSSGKWEPTTKELIM
+453 DSSGKWEPTTKELIM

-476 SIKYVEGVNY
+476 SIKYAEGVNY

-617 NQNNP
+617 NQNNQ
-622 SYDRGKTFQ
+622 SYDRGKTFH

-655 ETKEGNYGVYYF
+655 ETKEGNNGVYYF

-681 LKIKNISS
+681 LKTKNIFS

-710 VVEGLTS
+710 VVERLNS

-747 KVGKTIEIYNASGVK
+747 KMGQTIEIYNASGVK

-770 VNIGTAASQSG
+770 VNIGTTASQSG

-808 IKDGYFV
+808 IKGGYFV

>member
-29 KFSTEWKYD
+29 KFSSEWKYD

-94 EKVKHVHTFND
+94 EKAKHVHTFND
-105 KVWQTDENNHWHPA
+105 KVWETDVNNHWHPA

-137 GKTSIPADYGKAGEK
+137 GKTSIPADYGKVGEK

-172 KENTLSLAKENILSK
+172 KENTLSLAKENFLSK

-202 YNGDGKVAFSYKLK
+202 YNGDGKVAFAYKLK

-269 YDANEI
+269 YDADEL

-295 ITMTSYDVNSV
+295 ITMSSYDVNSV

-327 TASIYPLPISV
+327 TASIYPLPIRV
-338 EWELK
+338 EWELE
-343 YNNSNIIIG
+343 YNNSNIITG

-374 GAEIESFKMT
+374 GAEIESFKIT

-410 FTISNANEYNTPFKV
+410 FTISNAKEYNNPFKV

-430 EPQTNYEEVGT
+430 EPQTNYVEVGT

-453 NSSGKWEPTTKELIM
+453 NSSGNWEPTTKELIM

-476 SIKYVEGVNY
+476 SIKYAEGVNY

-501 GRGITA
+501 GREITV

-530 VNKVTSPNLIGVT
+530 VNKVTPPNLIGVT

-563 NWTRVTSANVP
+563 SWTRVTSANVP

-611 ELGYGQ
+611 ERGYGQ

-643 LELWLDNEKAGF
+643 IELWLDNEKAGF
-655 ETKEGNYGVYYF
+655 ETKEGNNGVYYF

-710 VVEGLTS
+710 VVERLNS

-747 KVGKTIEIYNASGVK
+747 KTGQTIEIYNASGVK

-770 VNIGTAASQSG
+770 VNIGSASSQSG

>member
-1 MKRKSIAILLSVVL
+1 MKRKSIVILLSVVL

-119 TCAHTDEKGSF
+119 TCAHTDEKGSL

-137 GKTSIPADYGKAGEK
+137 GKTSIPTDYGKAGEK

-236 KVSIQGTSEWKE
+236 KVSIQGTSEWKG

-275 ITNDKIT
+275 ITNDKIK

-287 EGDEVSAT
+287 EGDE
-295 ITMTSYDVNSV
+295 
-306 VNYAILDGK
+306 
-315 DKDNYMVDEQDI
+315 
-327 TASIYPLPISV
+327 
-338 EWELK
+338 
-343 YNNSNIIIG
+343 
-352 EPAELFEGD
+352 
-361 DVTITITMKSANV
+361 VTITITMKSANV

-453 NSSGKWEPTTKELIM
+453 DSSGKWEPTTKELIM

-476 SIKYVEGVNY
+476 SIKYAEGVNY

-579 YEYRIGITETN
+579 YEYRIGIAETN

-617 NQNNP
+617 NQNNQ
-622 SYDRGKTFQ
+622 SYDRGKTFH

-655 ETKEGNYGVYYF
+655 ETKEGNNGVYYF

-681 LKIKNISS
+681 LKIKNIFS

-710 VVEGLTS
+710 VVERLNS

-747 KVGKTIEIYNASGVK
+747 KMGQTIEIYNASGVK

-808 IKDGYFV
+808 IKGGYFV

>member
-119 TCAHTDEKGSF
+119 TCAHTDEKGSL

-236 KVSIQGTSEWKE
+236 KVSIQGTSEWKG

-275 ITNDKIT
+275 ITNDKIK

-287 EGDEVSAT
+287 EGDE
-295 ITMTSYDVNSV
+295 
-306 VNYAILDGK
+306 
-315 DKDNYMVDEQDI
+315 
-327 TASIYPLPISV
+327 
-338 EWELK
+338 
-343 YNNSNIIIG
+343 
-352 EPAELFEGD
+352 
-361 DVTITITMKSANV
+361 VTITITMKSANV

-453 NSSGKWEPTTKELIM
+453 DSSGKWEPTTKELIM

-476 SIKYVEGVNY
+476 SIKYAEGVNY

-617 NQNNP
+617 NQNNQ
-622 SYDRGKTFQ
+622 SYDRGKTFH

-655 ETKEGNYGVYYF
+655 ETKEGNNGVYYF

-681 LKIKNISS
+681 LKIKNIFS

-710 VVEGLTS
+710 VVERLNS

-747 KVGKTIEIYNASGVK
+747 KMGQTIEIYNASGVK

-808 IKDGYFV
+808 IKGGYFV

>member
-1 MKRKSIAILLSVVL
+1 M
-15 MLVIMLTACNCKKH
+15 
-29 KFSTEWKYD
+29 
-38 DTSHWHECLKKKH
+38 
-51 SDVADKAEHT
+51 ADKAEHT

-119 TCAHTDEKGSF
+119 TCAHTDEKGSL

-236 KVSIQGTSEWKE
+236 KVSIQGTSEWKG

-275 ITNDKIT
+275 ITNDKIK

-287 EGDEVSAT
+287 DGDE
-295 ITMTSYDVNSV
+295 
-306 VNYAILDGK
+306 
-315 DKDNYMVDEQDI
+315 
-327 TASIYPLPISV
+327 
-338 EWELK
+338 
-343 YNNSNIIIG
+343 
-352 EPAELFEGD
+352 
-361 DVTITITMKSANV
+361 VTITITMKSANV

-384 GSEADNYSLAEED
+384 GLEADNYSLAEED

-453 NSSGKWEPTTKELIM
+453 DSSGKWEPTTKELIM

-476 SIKYVEGVNY
+476 SIKYAEGVNY

-617 NQNNP
+617 NQNNQ
-622 SYDRGKTFQ
+622 SYDRGKTFH

-655 ETKEGNYGVYYF
+655 ETKEGNNGVYYF

-681 LKIKNISS
+681 LKIKNIFS

-710 VVEGLTS
+710 VVERLNS

-747 KVGKTIEIYNASGVK
+747 KMGQTIEIYNASGVK